1 MTERDD
7 AGARPLADVREEG
20 LRIVRAAGERAL
32 PVRLL
37 GGVAVWARCPSTR
50 RPELAREYGDVDLV
64 TPARSAR
71 EAGRLL
77 EELGYEPDKLFN
89 ALHGAQRMNF
99 RDVVHD
105 RPLDVLVDRFAMCH
119 ALDLADR
126 LLIDEVTI
134 PLADLLLTKLQ
145 VVKINEKDLLDLL
158 ALLVD
163 HAVRGSVDHSLGHS
177 PGHSRDAI
185 DLDRV
190 VRVLSADWGFEHTA
204 RANLER
210 LPGFAEERID
220 AGTAGYVRA
229 RTAVIEAALLAA
241 PKTLGWR
248 VRSRVGERVRW
259 YELPEDVRH

>member
-1 MTERDD
+1 MTEPDD
-7 AGARPLADVREEG
+7 VAAGPLADVREEG
-20 LRIVRAAGERAL
+20 LRIVRAAGGRGL

-64 TPARSAR
+64 TPSRSAR
-71 EAGRLL
+71 EVGRFL
-77 EELGYEPDKLFN
+77 EDLGYEADKLFN

-99 RDVVHD
+99 RDTAND

-126 LLIDEVTI
+126 LLVDEVTI

-163 HAVRGSVDHSLGHS
+163 HAPDHSG
-177 PGHSRDAI
+177 GAI

-190 VRVLSADWGFEHTA
+190 VQVLSADWGFEHTS
-204 RANLER
+204 RTNLER
-210 LPGFAEERID
+210 LPGFAEERVD
-220 AGTAGYVRA
+220 AETAERVRTRA
-229 RTAVIEAALLAA
+229 AAIEAALRAA
-241 PKTLGWR
+241 PKTLAWR
-248 VRSRVGERVRW
+248 IRSRVGERVRW